1 MTETLRIPRFVP
13 TKLNWKA
20 LNYLGL
26 GIVNATIWGIAFF
39 YLQTAPR
46 TYTSSW
52 TVALPKGG
60 EQANVNLPGIGTAS
74 SSAQS
79 PYSSKYDDPRAN
91 YQYIATTQ
99 PVLQVAASK
108 LNMDVDDFGE
118 PRIKLMDD
126 TMLLQFEFEGTT
138 PNEAQLKSLAL
149 HEALEERLNELRTQ
163 EAAQKDV
170 RLQSAL
176 STAGQKLKEA
186 QQRLSTFQA
195 RSELNSDNQIAQLS
209 SNIEALRKE
218 QVQIIAQHQLS
229 DARLQQ
235 LSTTLELSPQ
245 QAAEAFN
252 LQTDPYFQQILSDN
266 GKSSAT
272 LVDLNSRLTPNNPS
286 VINEQEKQAAS
297 QTAMLARSQ
306 ALLNKPVTVEYLEQL
321 NLNNSPSRQQLLH
334 TLVSVQADKQGLQS
348 QALEL
353 DRQMGI
359 LENRL
364 KALTQQQ
371 IVENNLRRDVQIAE
385 AIFSSTI
392 TQLDLRSSD
401 VFGSY
406 PQIQLIEEPSLPTSP
421 SSPKSFYVFAGASFA
436 SLFLTTG
443 LILFG
448 LSQSPSRLPRQVEP
462 A

>member
-1 MTETLRIPRFVP
+1 MAETLRIPHFVP
-13 TKLNWKA
+13 TKSNRKG

-26 GIVNATIWGIAFF
+26 GIVNAAIWGIAFL

-91 YQYIATTQ
+91 YQYIVSTK
-99 PVLQVAASK
+99 PVLQAAATR
-108 LNMDVDDFGE
+108 LNMEMDEFGE
-118 PRIKLMDD
+118 PRTKLMDD
-126 TMLLQFEFEGTT
+126 TMLIQFEFEGTN
-138 PNEAQLKSLAL
+138 PQEAQLKSLAL
-149 HEALEERLNELRTQ
+149 HEALEARLNELRTQ

-170 RLQSAL
+170 RLHSTL
-176 STAGQKLKEA
+176 SQAEQKLKAA
-186 QQRLSTFQA
+186 QQRLSAYQA
-195 RSELNSDNQIAQLS
+195 RSDLNSDNQIAQLS
-209 SNIEALRKE
+209 SNIETLRKE
-218 QVQIIAQHQLS
+218 QVQVIAQQQLS
-229 DARLQQ
+229 DARLQE
-235 LSTTLELSPQ
+235 LSTTLDVSPQ

-286 VINEQEKQAAS
+286 VISEQARQQAS
-297 QTAMLARSQ
+297 QTAMLVRSK
-306 ALLNKPVTVEYLEQL
+306 ALLNKPVTLEYLEQL

-353 DRQMGI
+353 DRQMGT

-421 SSPKSFYVFAGASFA
+421 TSPKSLYVFAGASFA

-443 LILFG
+443 LVLLG
-448 LSQSPSRLPRQVEP
+448 LSQRPSILSRRVKP